1 MTTIDLDL
9 VYLEAGKDTGDAFF
23 AGLRGVQRIGPFNTT
38 LTLNI
43 SLPIERE
50 TPQTSRGTLLFN
62 EISWTPPHTRDLLYL
77 NAFWGIGEFSSAIR
91 GPETGGPL
99 GRTGILF
106 AAVGLGQYGAA
117 LGNRAD
123 NAVGGSLGY
132 QTFFNRTRQQLI
144 VELGGRKNTN
154 DQEATRD
161 AFAAGLRYQHAI
173 GRHFIARVDAFGAVR
188 EGRDPAYGARL
199 EWLTKF

>member
-1 MTTIDLDL
+1 MRCLPGFEGFSVLGLSIPRSPSIPRFRQSAKRRKPAAAPCYSMKFPGPHRTPGTSSISMRFGESVSFPRPFVVLKPADHWGEQGF
-9 VYLEAGKDTGDAFF
+9 YLTQWNWAGM
-23 AGLRGVQRIGPFNTT
+23 GP
-38 LTLNI
+38 
-43 SLPIERE
+43 R
-50 TPQTSRGTLLFN
+50 
-62 EISWTPPHTRDLLYL
+62 
-77 NAFWGIGEFSSAIR
+77 
-91 GPETGGPL
+91 
-99 GRTGILF
+99 
-106 AAVGLGQYGAA
+106 

-154 DQEATRD
+154 DHEADGD

-173 GRHFIARVDAFGAVR
+173 GRHFIVQVDAFGAVR
-188 EGRDPAYGARL
+188 EERDPAYGARL